1 MSLEQKNNM
10 QEYREGMVVED
21 LTVDSQGPEPL
32 KKLASGQL
40 IVFKGMWP
48 WELGKNSLC
57 KTKESKSEK
66 AGLYSWVRITRIKRD
81 GLGQPMEWFL

>member
-40 IVFKGMWP
+40 IVFKGM
-48 WELGKNSLC
+48 
-57 KTKESKSEK
+57 
-66 AGLYSWVRITRIKRD
+66 
-81 GLGQPMEWFL
+81 